1 LEHDLFVFIE
11 MTAFLV
17 ISSFP
22 SKEAL
27 ISLLEI
33 VLFMQKILPLR
44 LLEIMSYVTQTD
56 GVGNSFFLY
65 VNSYYDPNSLQS
77 FVSSFVT

>member
-1 LEHDLFVFIE
+1 

-44 LLEIMSYVTQTD
+44 LLEITSYVTQTD
-56 GVGNSFFLY
+56 GVGTFIFECQFIL
-65 VNSYYDPNSLQS
+65 
-77 FVSSFVT
+77 

>member
-1 LEHDLFVFIE
+1 MCILEHDLFVFIE
-11 MTAFLV
+11 MAAFLV

-33 VLFMQKILPLR
+33 VLFMQQILPLK
-44 LLEIMSYVTQTD
+44 LLEITSYVT
-56 GVGNSFFLY
+56 
-65 VNSYYDPNSLQS
+65 
-77 FVSSFVT
+77 

>member
-1 LEHDLFVFIE
+1 

-56 GVGNSFFLY
+56 GDGTFFFFY
-65 VNSYYDPNSLQS
+65 VNSYYNPNRLQS
-77 FVSSFVT
+77 FISSFVA